1 MQVKRFILDKK
12 TVRVKMLEKEKKKT
26 EETSWVSC
34 LKMKINI
41 KV

>member
-1 MQVKRFILDKK
+1 MQVKRFILDKQ
-12 TVRVKMLEKEKKKT
+12 TVRAKMLEKEKNP